1 MGSEFNLSDTP
12 ASRYTDQGGK
22 RPRCAAGNPAKGPA
36 PVNALDVLRT
46 FKPNLTLIGYAA
58 FLAVNAAGAWGG
70 VFPFL
75 PMRMQT
81 PTILFWFSLTQSLV
95 FAACF
100 FLSVLGVYHFPGPT
114 RQFIVRLSALPYLLG
129 WGCLIGAMYVDS
141 LVLPLSIAGGALIG
155 MGSAGFYMLWQRL
168 FASLDSD
175 TGNHNLILGTAW
187 ASVLYF
193 GLHFVP
199 RAVTVYLIPLVITP
213 LFGLAI
219 SLKSRQIDLDQP
231 MFEDVPK
238 EHRTVYREAI
248 RMLVRPALCVG
259 SLGFCAGLIR
269 ALAIDD
275 PSVGALV
282 NTLSMGASLVTAAA
296 FLMLW
301 QFKSVRLNVETLY
314 RVMFPVVTLG
324 LVLLPLLGGNYAQ
337 WLAAALYAAYNVMIM
352 LMMIQC
358 AQTSRDQ
365 GTNPVFVYGF
375 FGGIVYALHDAGF
388 VGGSLAGQTSIPGVS
403 TFAVAA
409 LGTMY
414 ILGFMYFYGQGGFEG
429 AVRGSTQRIPG
440 VELVSLKPEAPANAG
455 GGSSSKGAG
464 GRQGRK
470 APLASQAQAA
480 AHGGSGTDATG
491 GATNATSATST
502 TGGESFIQDRLS
514 KQVALVRKRYRLSA
528 REAEIAEHIVRGKT
542 VVRIAEELVISENT
556 VRMHSKRIYAKL
568 DVHKKQDL
576 IDLVEAA
583 RPHAGDA

>member
-1 MGSEFNLSDTP
+1 M
-12 ASRYTDQGGK
+12 
-22 RPRCAAGNPAKGPA
+22 
-36 PVNALDVLRT
+36 NALGILRA
-46 FKPNLTLIGYAA
+46 FRPNLTLIGYAA

-81 PTILFWFSLTQSLV
+81 PTILFWFSFTQSLV
-95 FAACF
+95 FAVCF
-100 FLSVLGVYHFPGPT
+100 FASVLGVYHFPGPT
-114 RQFIVRLSALPYLLG
+114 RQFTVRLSALPYLLG
-129 WGCLIGAMYVDS
+129 WGCLIGAMYLDGF
-141 LVLPLSIAGGALIG
+141 VLPLSIAGGGLIG
-155 MGSAGFYMLWQRL
+155 VGSAGFYMLWQRL

-175 TGNHNLILGTAW
+175 TGNRNLILGTAY

-199 RAVTVYLIPLVITP
+199 RAVTVYLIPLVVTP

-219 SLKSRQIDLDQP
+219 SLKSRRINLGQP

-238 EHRTVYREAI
+238 EHRAVYREAI
-248 RMLVRPALCVG
+248 RTLVRPALCVG

-296 FLMLW
+296 FLVLW
-301 QFKSVRLNVETLY
+301 QFKSVRLNVEALY
-314 RVMFPVVTLG
+314 RIMFPVVTLG
-324 LVLLPLLGGNYAQ
+324 LVMLPILGEAYAQ

-358 AQTSRDQ
+358 AQASRDQ

-375 FGGIVYALHDAGF
+375 FGGVVYALHDAGF
-388 VGGSLAGQTSIPGVS
+388 MGGSLAGQLSIPGVS

-414 ILGFMYFYGQGGFEG
+414 ILGFMYFYGQGGFQG
-429 AVRGSTQRIPG
+429 AVRGNEQRIPD
-440 VELVSLKPEAPANAG
+440 VELVSLKSGASAPDAVFWQANGTSARPKASEPNG
-455 GGSSSKGAG
+455 NSQCDAHSSS
-464 GRQGRK
+464 
-470 APLASQAQAA
+470 
-480 AHGGSGTDATG
+480 
-491 GATNATSATST
+491 
-502 TGGESFIQDRLS
+502 GEPFIQDRLS
-514 KQVALVRKRYRLSA
+514 KQVALVREKYRLSA
-528 REAEIAEHIVRGKT
+528 REAEIAEQIVRGKT

-556 VRMHSKRIYAKL
+556 VRMHSKRIYSKL

-576 IDLVEAA
+576 IDLVESA
-583 RPHAGDA
+583 RP